1 MENNLVN
8 LDNNLDNVE
17 VENLNLE
24 NLDVQNFGK
33 RFAIYTLGCK
43 VNQEESVAIANVFK
57 EHGYVQVGFADIAD
71 IYIVNTC
78 TVTHVADKKSR
89 NILRRAVQKN
99 PDAFIAV
106 TGCYTQTG
114 KDDLAKIEG
123 INLILG
129 ANQKSQLF
137 QLVTSAAATESER
150 KYTQI
155 LVNEGRMPQKYEEI
169 GNLNSDTNRERAYVK
184 IQDGCNQF
192 CSYCIVPYARGPVRS
207 RPLEAVLAEV
217 RQLVSK
223 GYKEVVLAGI
233 HTGSYGSD
241 VGTET
246 SFTDLVRAVSKV
258 SGLHRLRL
266 GSVEP
271 HEVSDEL
278 IDLMAESSV
287 ICPHF
292 HIPLQ
297 AGDSRTLK
305 NMKRCYDAEFY
316 MNLVEKI
323 RGKVDNVMITT
334 DIIVGFPGE
343 SDADFE
349 VALANIEKFGFAD
362 AHIFPYSKREGTPAA
377 KLPNQLSNEVKNQR
391 SGQLANLISVTRKS
405 ALDSFV
411 GSEIEV
417 LLEQSHEQNGELGMM
432 GHTANFAP
440 VFVVGANHES
450 SKLLNVVPEKF
461 EDGVLVARL

>member
-8 LDNNLDNVE
+8 LDNNLENNVQ
-17 VENLNLE
+17 VE
-24 NLDVQNFGK
+24 NFGK

-57 EHGYVQVGFADIAD
+57 EHDYEQVDFSDIAD

-114 KDDLAKIEG
+114 KEDLAKIEG
-123 INLILG
+123 IDLILG

-137 QLVTSAAATESER
+137 QLVTEAAVTESER

-169 GNLNSDTNRERAYVK
+169 GNVNSDTNRERAYVK

-217 RQLVSK
+217 SQLVSK

-246 SFTDLVRAVSKV
+246 SFTDLVRAVSEV

-278 IDLMAESSV
+278 IDLMATSSV

-297 AGDSRTLK
+297 AGNSVTLK
-305 NMKRCYDAEFY
+305 AMKRCYDAEFY

-323 RGKVDNVMITT
+323 RAKVKNVMITT

-343 SDADFE
+343 SDDDFA
-349 VALANIEKFGFAD
+349 VALANIRKFGFAD

-391 SGQLANLISVTRKS
+391 SGQLAELISATRKS
-405 ALDSFV
+405 CLESLV

-417 LLEQSHEQNGELGMM
+417 LLEQVHEENGEVGMM

-440 VFVVGANHES
+440 VFVVGANHAT
-450 SKLLNVVPEKF
+450 SKLLNVTILKYEN
-461 EDGVLVARL
+461 EVLVAQV